1 MSEQQ
6 AGGRRYLIAA
16 GTRRYAEFD
25 ELPEAH
31 TDVERIVSLFET
43 MGYERVL
50 GEVSR
55 DPGAEQFENAVA
67 DWCADT
73 ELASEDVL
81 VLYYAGH
88 GDRPAAGGY
97 RLACPLS
104 TAQRPRSWLSLENLA
119 ATVSDSAL
127 RNVLFIID
135 ACHASA
141 GATQIGAVAD
151 SFTAIRPRRDT
162 IGSGTWVM
170 ASARHR
176 DLADDGAFTVEL
188 ERAVSM
194 GDGPSQRYLSPAG
207 LADRVT
213 RAFERS
219 GRQQHAVCSVT
230 DQAAQ
235 PPFFPNPHY
244 EPGAE
249 VGGSDHS
256 GEATDFTSHFAPR
269 GRGVEYIHDPGSYF
283 TGRKRALDVLRGHLN
298 GPGGNGPVVVTAA
311 PGSGKSAV
319 LGRLV
324 LDGNGTEAGYRIDV
338 SINARHQT
346 MDELVA
352 RLATAADVTAASPSS
367 LLSALADRTA
377 AFHVVIDS
385 LDEAGPAGDKA
396 EARRIAWDLLR
407 HLATVPCVRLVI
419 GARRE
424 LLLHLGDRVPVVDLD
439 SVEYSEDTS
448 TAEYIER
455 ILTDVGSPYERHHP
469 TARVIAEG
477 VAQRADKCFLVAR
490 MTASALRRGE
500 PIDITVPGW
509 ARQLPSDAGGAF
521 EAYLSRLPN
530 DRRVTAIPLLTTLA
544 FGEGHGVPRTGVWT
558 RVASRISGTTLAES
572 DVDALL
578 EEDSSYLTAVDVDG
592 RKYFRLYHQ
601 ELADHLKTRALRYR
615 DLRDVQECFVGTLLE
630 LVPKARGT
638 DERDWPR
645 AHPYIRDHLATHAAA
660 AGLIDDLV
668 EDPAFVLTAAAPGLV
683 PAVQHAKR
691 NTVLAMVVERCAE
704 MLVGRNDPG
713 LDRAAELAF
722 VARAHGAMEFARRAT
737 KLSGSVERLWIEPR
751 QVTAHRIVGRHSE
764 STYSTTSVKY
774 GWVIRDVVTPQG
786 RHVIVALSR
795 SATHVHFWPLDDP
808 SQATVLPHSHAVR
821 DLAVLTDAEGR
832 ALAITL
838 DDVGELRVW
847 NLSDLSLLHRHPDTG
862 CSWLGDQ
869 ELLSDGSPVVV
880 GWGKEQVVVIN
891 PLSGEVRLTVYCAS
905 EDRSPWRNGPSAR
918 FVRCG
923 GPDIWLTICD
933 KAAGTLTL
941 HPLENQV
948 GGGMLLDA
956 LHKPSLQS
964 KAEEPD
970 GTTVVALREPGDVNK
985 DRPSRLTLINV
996 VSKQTTVS
1004 EESSL
1009 HSQRSGDFV
1018 TVEGSRA
1025 TYVAA
1030 DRRSQ
1035 KTLQMGT
1042 DPCERPLRI
1051 WPDNFTV
1058 APFAHDG
1065 RPHAIVAGTYG
1076 GVRVLD
1082 CTTGRTVG
1090 SPLRGH
1096 ESAVCAV
1103 HLLSTSTADAL
1114 DILAVGNDGTARL
1127 WHWAYTDSSSVDE
1140 QDNEA
1145 GVDEFAVAH
1154 TELVRGWPTLPTEV
1168 IASSWRGIRRLD
1180 ARMLDQPDGEDPPIS
1195 SVHVL
1200 DTSPIMDEHCAEEPA
1215 TGVLNVLA
1223 KEEEHGARF
1232 NKLTSAKFSWLRLHR
1247 DGRIDTFAPAELF
1260 QVPWA
1265 TEAHVL
1271 PPSGNRPRTSV
1282 VAYDPTS
1289 ASIVL
1294 LPSQQEPADTMRAPW
1309 PVEGTDAVY
1318 STAYTSRPGQAILFT
1333 VVRQATRGDTTVK
1346 GTYLT
1351 RHTEDPGGPTLGY
1364 FWDLEAKR
1372 QLRAEPLELP
1382 PDINVLSPC
1391 HTPRGA
1397 SLVALASHR
1406 GSAVVLDVE
1415 TEQQHVVRGERVDI
1429 PYRDHRFRQLAH
1441 GHGYF
1446 IRWATTR
1453 AGDPVLLYMDPVGED
1468 DNAYSPVAVWNST
1481 EPDST
1486 QQLPVH
1492 ASRLLWT
1499 GHALNGEA
1507 LVAVSDRHGVALC
1520 HLPSCQ
1526 KVWGIPVPALVTSLV
1541 VLPNFDMAIGTQQ
1554 GVVLLRPRLPSTWR
1568 HLADHA

>member
-1 MSEQQ
+1 MPEEQ
-6 AGGRRYLIAA
+6 AGPRRYLIAA
-16 GTRRYAEFD
+16 GTRRYTEFD

-31 TDVERIVSLFET
+31 RDVERIVSLFET
-43 MGYERVL
+43 MGYDRVL

-73 ELASEDVL
+73 ELTSEDVL

-104 TAQRPRSWLSLENLA
+104 TAQRPRSWLWLENLA

-135 ACHASA
+135 ACHAST
-141 GATQIGAVAD
+141 GAAQIGAVVD
-151 SFTAIRPRRDT
+151 SFTAIRPRGDT

-213 RAFERS
+213 RAFERD
-219 GRQQHAVCSVT
+219 GRHQHAVCSVT

-249 VGGSDHS
+249 VGGSGPRG

-298 GPGGNGPVVVTAA
+298 GPGGNGLVVVTAA

-324 LDGNGTEAGYRIDV
+324 LDGTGGEAGYRIDV

-352 RLATAADVTAASPSS
+352 RLAGAADVTASSPTS
-367 LLSALADRTA
+367 LLSTLADRTT

-424 LLLHLGDRVPVVDLD
+424 LLLHLGDRVPVIDLD
-439 SVEYSEDTS
+439 SIEYSEDTS
-448 TAEYIER
+448 TTEYVER
-455 ILTDVGSPYERHHP
+455 ILTDVGSPYESDHP

-477 VAQRADKCFLVAR
+477 VAQRADRCFLVAR

-500 PIDITVPGW
+500 RIDITVPGW

-521 EAYLSRLPN
+521 EAYLARLPN

-558 RVASRISGTTLAES
+558 HVASRISGTTLTES
-572 DVDALL
+572 DVDTLL
-578 EEDSSYLTAVDVDG
+578 DEDSSYLTAVDVGG

-615 DLRDVQECFVGTLLE
+615 DLRGIQECFVGTLLE
-630 LVPKARGT
+630 LVPKAQGT

-683 PAVQHAKR
+683 PAVQHAER
-691 NTVLAMVVERCAE
+691 NTVLAMVVERCAD
-704 MLVGRNDPG
+704 MLAGRNGSG

-722 VARAHGAMEFARRAT
+722 VARAHGAAEFARRAAE
-737 KLSGSVERLWIEPR
+737 LSGSVERLWIEPR
-751 QVTAHRIVGRHSE
+751 RVTAHRIVGRHSAG
-764 STYSTTSVKY
+764 TYSTTSVTY
-774 GWVIRDVVTPQG
+774 GWVIRDVVTHKG
-786 RHVIVALSR
+786 RHVIVALS
-795 SATHVHFWPLDDP
+795 SDATHVHVWPLDDP
-808 SQATVLPHSHAVR
+808 SQATVLPHARTVR
-821 DLAVLTDAEGR
+821 DLAVLTVADGR
-832 ALAITL
+832 TLAMTL

-847 NLSDLSLLHRHPDTG
+847 DLADLSLLHRHPGTG
-862 CSWLGDQ
+862 CARLGDQ
-869 ELLSDGSPVVV
+869 GLLSDGTPVVV
-880 GWGKEQVVVIN
+880 GSGTEQVVVLN
-891 PLSGEVRLTVYCAS
+891 PLSGEVRLTVNCTS
-905 EDRSPWRNGPSAR
+905 EDRPAWWTGPSAR

-923 GPDIWLTICD
+923 GPDLWLVACD

-941 HPLENQV
+941 HPLEGQV
-948 GGGMLLDA
+948 GGGTLLDG
-956 LHKPSLQS
+956 LHEPSLLS
-964 KAEEPD
+964 KTEESD
-970 GTTVVALREPGDVNK
+970 GTSVVALWEMEEEET
-985 DRPSRLTLINV
+985 DRHFRLTLINV
-996 VSKQTTVS
+996 VSKQTTVA

-1009 HSQRSGDFV
+1009 FSRRSGGFV
-1018 TVEGSRA
+1018 AVEGARA

-1030 DRRSQ
+1030 DHGSQ
-1035 KTLQMGT
+1035 KTLQLGT
-1042 DPCERPLRI
+1042 APYEGPLRGQSS
-1051 WPDNFTV
+1051 NFTV
-1058 APFAHDG
+1058 APFAHEN
-1065 RPHAIVAGTYG
+1065 RPHAVVAGTYG
-1076 GVRVLD
+1076 GVRILD
-1082 CTTGRTVG
+1082 CATGRAVG

-1096 ESAVCAV
+1096 ESAVCAI

-1127 WHWAYTDSSSVDE
+1127 WHWTYADSGSADR
-1140 QDNEA
+1140 QDDKA
-1145 GVDEFAVAH
+1145 GVDEFAMAH
-1154 TELVRGWPTLPTEV
+1154 TELLRGWPTRPTEV
-1168 IASSWRGIRRLD
+1168 IASSWNGIRRLD
-1180 ARMLDQPDGEDPPIS
+1180 TTVLDQPDDEDPLS
-1195 SVHVL
+1195 GSVHVL
-1200 DTSPIMDEHCAEEPA
+1200 DTAPIVHERCAEEPA

-1223 KEEEHGARF
+1223 KEQEHGAHF
-1232 NKLTSAKFSWLRLHR
+1232 DTSTSAKFSWHRLHGDR
-1247 DGRIDTFAPAELF
+1247 RFETLAPAELF

-1265 TEAHVL
+1265 TQGHVL
-1271 PPSGNRPRTSV
+1271 PPSDNRPHTSV
-1282 VAYDPTS
+1282 AAYDPTS

-1294 LPSQQEPADTMRAPW
+1294 LPSPQGPVDTMMAPW
-1309 PVEGTDAVY
+1309 PVEETDAVY
-1318 STAYTSRPGQAILFT
+1318 STAYTSRSGQAILLT
-1333 VVRQATRGDTTVK
+1333 VVREATRGDTAVS

-1351 RHTEDPGGPTLGY
+1351 RDTEDPG
-1364 FWDLEAKR
+1364 DRK
-1372 QLRAEPLELP
+1372 
-1382 PDINVLSPC
+1382 S
-1391 HTPRGA
+1391 
-1397 SLVALASHR
+1397 
-1406 GSAVVLDVE
+1406 VV
-1415 TEQQHVVRGERVDI
+1415 
-1429 PYRDHRFRQLAH
+1429 
-1441 GHGYF
+1441 
-1446 IRWATTR
+1446 
-1453 AGDPVLLYMDPVGED
+1453 
-1468 DNAYSPVAVWNST
+1468 
-1481 EPDST
+1481 
-1486 QQLPVH
+1486 
-1492 ASRLLWT
+1492 
-1499 GHALNGEA
+1499 
-1507 LVAVSDRHGVALC
+1507 
-1520 HLPSCQ
+1520 
-1526 KVWGIPVPALVTSLV
+1526 
-1541 VLPNFDMAIGTQQ
+1541 
-1554 GVVLLRPRLPSTWR
+1554 
-1568 HLADHA
+1568 